1 MTTAVIGATGRVG
14 RLVVRQLLAQERQ
27 VVAVVRDTAKAREL
41 FGAADGGLRIR
52 QAALDSPAEV
62 KAALDG
68 AGTVFL
74 AMGSVGLEGN
84 LQRAVINAAATLP
97 SVEQL
102 VRLSVFNAS
111 PASLGI
117 NQRAH
122 WNIDF
127 AAEGVGVPYTTIRPA
142 IWSASLLA
150 AAAEVRQS
158 RTWTGL
164 ADTGQVALSDHRDA
178 ADLAVRVLIDS
189 SLWGSH
195 YDTTGPRLF
204 SWPEALGVLS
214 GELGEKVTF
223 VTASERDLIGKLT
236 SQGVPAGQAEL
247 LIAREWALLAGEN
260 ERVTTTFADVTGRP
274 PRTVEDF
281 LHENREIFAKR

>member
-14 RLVVRQLLAQERQ
+14 TLVVRELLAHRRP
-27 VVAVVRDTAKAREL
+27 VVAIVRNAAKAREL
-41 FGAADGGLRIR
+41 FGAPDGLRIR
-52 QAALDSPAEV
+52 QAALDSLAEIR
-62 KAALDG
+62 AGLDG
-68 AGTVFL
+68 VGTVFL

-84 LQRAVINAAATLP
+84 VQRAVIQAAAAVP
-97 SVEQL
+97 SIEQL

-127 AAEGVGVPYTTIRPA
+127 AAEVAGVPYTTIRPA

-164 ADTGQVALSDHRDA
+164 ADTGRVALSDHRDA
-178 ADLAVRVLIDS
+178 ADLAVRVLLDP
-189 SLWGSH
+189 SLWGAH

-204 SWPEALGVLS
+204 SWPEALEVLS

-223 VTASERDLIGKLT
+223 VTASERDLISRLT
-236 SQGVPAGQAEL
+236 SQGVPAAQAEL
-247 LIAREWALLAGEN
+247 LVAREWALLAGEN
-260 ERVTTTFADVTGRP
+260 ERVTTTFADLTGRP

-281 LHENREIFAKR
+281 LRENREMFR

>member
-1 MTTAVIGATGRVG
+1 V
-14 RLVVRQLLAQERQ
+14 
-27 VVAVVRDTAKAREL
+27 
-41 FGAADGGLRIR
+41 FGTADGLQIR
-52 QAALDSPAEV
+52 QAALDSLADV
-62 KAALDG
+62 RAALDG
-68 AGTVFL
+68 ADTVFL

-84 LQRAVINAAATLP
+84 LQRAVIQAAAAVP
-97 SVEQL
+97 SIEQL

-111 PASLGI
+111 PASLGV

-127 AAEGVGVPYTTIRPA
+127 AAEVADIPYTTIRPA

-158 RTWTGL
+158 RSWTGL
-164 ADTGQVALSDHRDA
+164 ADTGRVALSDHRDA
-178 ADLAVRVLIDS
+178 ADLAVRVLTNPV
-189 SLWGSH
+189 LWGAH

-204 SWPEALGVLS
+204 SWPEALEVLS
-214 GELGEKVTF
+214 DELGEKVTF

-281 LHENREIFAKR
+281 LRENREIFR

>member
-14 RLVVRQLLAQERQ
+14 RLVVRELLANERP
-27 VVAVVRDTAKAREL
+27 VVAVVRDAAKAREL
-41 FGAADGGLRIR
+41 FGAPDGLQIR
-52 QAALDSPAEV
+52 PAALDRLAEV
-62 KAALDG
+62 RAALDG
-68 AGTVFL
+68 AGTMFL
-74 AMGSVGLEGN
+74 ALGSVGLEGN
-84 LQRAVINAAATLP
+84 LQRAVIQAAASVP
-97 SVEQL
+97 SIEQV

-111 PASLGI
+111 PTSLGI

-127 AAEGVGVPYTTIRPA
+127 AAQVAGVPYTTIRPA

-158 RTWTGL
+158 RTWAGL
-164 ADTGQVALSDHRDA
+164 AGTGRVALSDHRDA
-178 ADLAVRVLIDS
+178 ADLAVRILTDS
-189 SLWGSH
+189 RLWGAH

-204 SWPEALGVLS
+204 SWPEALAVLS
-214 GELGEKVTF
+214 DELGEKVTF
-223 VTASERDLIGKLT
+223 VTATERDLIDRLT
-236 SQGVPAGQAEL
+236 SRGVPAGQAEL

-281 LHENREIFAKR
+281 LHENRETFR

>member
-14 RLVVRQLLAQERQ
+14 TLVVRELLAHRRP
-27 VVAVVRDTAKAREL
+27 VVAIVRNAAKAREL
-41 FGAADGGLRIR
+41 FGAPDGLRIR
-52 QAALDSPAEV
+52 QAALDSLAEIR
-62 KAALDG
+62 AGLDG
-68 AGTVFL
+68 VGTVFL

-84 LQRAVINAAATLP
+84 VQRAVIQAAAAVP
-97 SVEQL
+97 SIEQL

-127 AAEGVGVPYTTIRPA
+127 AAQVAGIPYTTVRPA

-150 AAAEVRQS
+150 AAAEVRRS

-164 ADTGQVALSDHRDA
+164 ADSGRVALTDHRDP
-178 ADLAVRVLIDS
+178 ADLAVRVLTDPG
-189 SLWGSH
+189 LWGAH
-195 YDTTGPRLF
+195 YDITGPRLF
-204 SWPEALGVLS
+204 SWPEALEVLS
-214 GELGEKVTF
+214 EELGQKVTF
-223 VTASERDLIGKLT
+223 VTASERDLIAKLT
-236 SQGVPAGQAEL
+236 GQGVPAGQAEL

-260 ERVTTTFADVTGRP
+260 ERLTTTFADVTGRP

-281 LHENREIFAKR
+281 LHENREIFTTR

>member
-14 RLVVRQLLAQERQ
+14 RLVVSELLAQQRP
-27 VVAVVRDTAKAREL
+27 VVAIVRDAAKAREVL
-41 FGAADGGLRIR
+41 GTPDGLRIR
-52 QAALDSPAEV
+52 QAALGGLAKV
-62 KAALDG
+62 RAALDG

-84 LQRAVINAAATLP
+84 LQRAVIQAAAAVP
-97 SVEQL
+97 SIEQL

-127 AAEGVGVPYTTIRPA
+127 AAEVAGVPYTTIRPA

-164 ADTGQVALSDHRDA
+164 ADTGRVALSDHRDA
-178 ADLAVRVLIDS
+178 ADLAVRVLTDPV
-189 SLWGSH
+189 LWGAH

-204 SWPEALGVLS
+204 SWPEALEALS
-214 GELGEKVTF
+214 DELGEKVTF

-281 LHENREIFAKR
+281 LHENREIFASR

>member
-14 RLVVRQLLAQERQ
+14 TLVVRELLAHRRP
-27 VVAVVRDTAKAREL
+27 VVAIVRNAAKAREL
-41 FGAADGGLRIR
+41 FGAPDGLRIR
-52 QAALDSPAEV
+52 QAALDSLAEIR
-62 KAALDG
+62 AGLDG
-68 AGTVFL
+68 VGTVFL

-84 LQRAVINAAATLP
+84 LQRAAIQAAATMP
-97 SVEQL
+97 SIEQL

-127 AAEGVGVPYTTIRPA
+127 AAQVADIPYTTIRPA

-150 AAAEVRQS
+150 AAAEVQS

-164 ADTGQVALSDHRDA
+164 ADTGRVALSDHRDA
-178 ADLAVRVLIDS
+178 ADLAVRVLLDP
-189 SLWGSH
+189 SLWGAH

-204 SWPEALGVLS
+204 SWPEALEVLS

-223 VTASERDLIGKLT
+223 VTASERDLISRLT
-236 SQGVPAGQAEL
+236 SQGVPAAQAEL
-247 LIAREWALLAGEN
+247 LVAREWALLAGEN
-260 ERVTTTFADVTGRP
+260 ERVTTTFADLTGRP

-281 LHENREIFAKR
+281 LRENREMFR

>member
-1 MTTAVIGATGRVG
+1 VI
-14 RLVVRQLLAQERQ
+14 
-27 VVAVVRDTAKAREL
+27 
-41 FGAADGGLRIR
+41 
-52 QAALDSPAEV
+52 
-62 KAALDG
+62 
-68 AGTVFL
+68 
-74 AMGSVGLEGN
+74 
-84 LQRAVINAAATLP
+84 AAAAAVP
-97 SVEQL
+97 SIEQL

-127 AAEGVGVPYTTIRPA
+127 AAQVAGLPYTTIRPA

-164 ADTGQVALSDHRDA
+164 AGTGRVALSDHRDA
-178 ADLAVRVLIDS
+178 ADLAVRALTDP
-189 SLWGSH
+189 SLWGGH
-195 YDTTGPRLF
+195 YETTGPQLF
-204 SWPEALGVLS
+204 SWPEALEVLS

-236 SQGVPAGQAEL
+236 SRGVPAGQAEL

-260 ERVTTTFADVTGRP
+260 ERITTTFSDLTGRP

-281 LHENREIFAKR
+281 LRENREVFL